1 MKRTVVLAALVASV
15 ALSSNL
21 SAQSNVNVVGTWK
34 LVSASASIANGGRN
48 DAPFGPTPTGFL
60 TYTPEGRMILIISY
74 SGRKPLSGADRIA
87 SPVIERAEA
96 FSTSFAYAG
105 RYSVSGDQV
114 IHHVE
119 VASVENW
126 VNTDL
131 VRLLRLEGDR
141 ITLQTPPL
149 SVGGVIQTSEL
160 VWERIK

>member
-1 MKRTVVLAALVASV
+1 MRTVVLMLSVVAM
-15 ALSSNL
+15 ALSGDL
-21 SAQSNVNVVGTWK
+21 LAQNRTSVVGTWQ
-34 LVSASASIANGGRN
+34 LVSASASTPNGSRN
-48 DAPFGPTPTGFL
+48 EAPFGPSPTGAL

-87 SPVIERAEA
+87 SPVTERAEA

-105 RYSVSGDQV
+105 RYSVAADKV

-119 VASVENW
+119 VASVQNW

-131 VRLLRLEGDR
+131 VRVLKVEGDR

-160 VWERIK
+160 VWERFK